1 MVSQIERNV
10 PQGVLKELRMDEK
23 DLKAIESLLEKQ
35 TTQFQRYLG
44 IVEENSQHKLDLVV
58 EGQQM
63 LAERI
68 DRMEERLDKGID
80 QVEKRVNL
88 VEANL
93 TRKLDAVAADLTEHR
108 KDTEAHHGVYR
119 VKEE

>member
-1 MVSQIERNV
+1 
-10 PQGVLKELRMDEK
+10 MDEK
-23 DLKAIESLLEKQ
+23 QLVSILTNFKEEIVEAFD
-35 TTQFQRYLG
+35 QRIG

-63 LAERI
+63 LAERM
-68 DRMEERLDKGID
+68 DRMEERIDKRTD
-80 QVEKRVNL
+80 QVEKRVDL
-88 VEANL
+88 VEVNL
-93 TRKLDAVAADLTEHR
+93 SKKIDAVAADISAHR

>member
-1 MVSQIERNV
+1 
-10 PQGVLKELRMDEK
+10 MDEK
-23 DLKAIESLLEKQ
+23 DLKAIEGLLDKQ

-44 IVEENSQHKLDLVV
+44 IVDENFQHKLDLVV

-63 LAERI
+63 LGERM
-68 DRMEERLDKGID
+68 DRMGVELKQDISKVD
-80 QVEKRVNL
+80 QRV
-88 VEANL
+88 
-93 TRKLDAVAADLTEHR
+93 TAVAADLSAHR